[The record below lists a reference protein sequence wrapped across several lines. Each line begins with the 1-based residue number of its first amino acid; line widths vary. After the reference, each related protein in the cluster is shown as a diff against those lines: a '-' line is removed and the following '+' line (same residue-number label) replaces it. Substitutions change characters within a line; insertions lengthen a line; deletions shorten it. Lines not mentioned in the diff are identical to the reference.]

1 MTNLKKILFLTLL
14 ISSFIACNNDDIN
27 SISNNTKNINEDVSE
42 VALSF
47 ATSIIST
54 ETSTRSN
61 SDLISIQSIQEIK
74 NTINYETFN

>member
-47 ATSIIST
+47 ATSIMSIK
-54 ETSTRSN
+54 TSTRSN
-61 SDLISIQSIQEIK
+61 SDLISI
-74 NTINYETFN
+74 